1 MRLVRPTRKACDRA
15 RLYASARL
23 DGELSELED
32 RLLEAHLDQC
42 PPCRAFGADLE
53 AFTAALRAASL
64 EPLPLPQPAAVKW
77 RARRSLAYR
86 PMQAGAAAL
95 VLAAIGLG
103 GVLGAGPAGQEQQ
116 RSATTSTG
124 SVTAPARYDSLVRQD
139 RTLFT
144 GRYWSGGGWA
154 SRPL

>member
-32 RLLEAHLDQC
+32 RLLAAHLEQC
-42 PPCRAFGADLE
+42 PPCRGFGADGE

-64 EPLPLPQPAAVKW
+64 EPVPQPAPVRW
-77 RARRSLAYR
+77 RARRSLSFR
-86 PMQAGAAAL
+86 PLQAGAAAL

-103 GVLGAGPAGQEQQ
+103 GVLGVTPTAREQQ
-116 RSATTSTG
+116 PSSTTSPTSG
-124 SVTAPARYDSLVRQD
+124 TVPARYDSLLRQD
-139 RTLFT
+139 RSVFT
-144 GRYWSGGGWA
+144 RRYWTPSGGWA

>member
-42 PPCRAFGADLE
+42 PLCRAFGADLE
-53 AFTAALRAASL
+53 AFTAALRAARL
-64 EPLPLPQPAAVKW
+64 EPLPHPAAVKW

-103 GVLGAGPAGQEQQ
+103 GVLGAGPAGQERQ
-116 RSATTSTG
+116 RSTTTSAR
-124 SVTAPARYDSLVRQD
+124 SVTVPARYDSLVRQD

-144 GRYWSGGGWA
+144 GRSWSGGGWA